1 MSKRNAA
8 VAEAEAKEEVEE
20 EMVQIGDIASLK
32 PGQKKPTP
40 APANGDRVF
49 YETLLE
55 QIPESEMAQDWCL
68 EYGVL
73 TDKEAAKLY
82 AKVQKR
88 KANPTPVKKA
98 PAAAAQ
104 AKEKSEKASS
114 SSSSRRGKGKT
125 VIEGDEEMDVEE
137 GFGGRAEGLG
147 TMSM

>member
-1 MSKRNAA
+1 MPKNNNDI
-8 VAEAEAKEEVEE
+8 AEAKEEEE
-20 EMVQIGDIASLK
+20 ETAVQIGDIANLK

-55 QIPESEMAQDWCL
+55 QMPDSEMAQDWCL

-73 TDKEAAKLY
+73 SDKEAAKLY

-88 KANPTPVKKA
+88 KQNPTPVKKA
-98 PAAAAQ
+98 APVKPTPAPAPAATS
-104 AKEKSEKASS
+104 AKKK
-114 SSSSRRGKGKT
+114 GKGKT
-125 VIEGDEEMDVEE
+125 IIEGDEEMDVEE
-137 GFGGRAEGLG
+137 GFGSRSEGLG

>member
-1 MSKRNAA
+1 MSKRSAA
-8 VAEAEAKEEVEE
+8 VAEAEAKEEVDEE
-20 EMVQIGDIASLK
+20 IVQIGDIASLK

-49 YETLLE
+49 YETLYI

-73 TDKEAAKLY
+73 PDKDAAKLY
-82 AKVQKR
+82 AKGQKR
-88 KANPTPVKKA
+88 KAKPTPVKKA
-98 PAAAAQ
+98 PA
-104 AKEKSEKASS
+104 KEVSEKAS

-137 GFGGRAEGLG
+137 GFGGRTEGLG